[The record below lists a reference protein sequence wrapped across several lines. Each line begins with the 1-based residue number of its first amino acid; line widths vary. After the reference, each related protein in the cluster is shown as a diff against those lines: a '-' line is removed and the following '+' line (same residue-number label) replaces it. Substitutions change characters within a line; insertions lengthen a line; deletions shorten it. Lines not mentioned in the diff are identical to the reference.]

1 MKRRPDLRDR
11 ATTDRGRGFEQG
23 VVLDAFVRNPRL
35 VWTPA
40 GLSTWYG
47 IRVDVVRAILREL
60 VGRGVIQR
68 LPGNRYLLRQAA

>member
-1 MKRRPDLRDR
+1 MKRRPDLMGGS
-11 ATTDRGRGFEQG
+11 TTGRGRGFERG
-23 VVLDAFVRNPRL
+23 VVLDAFVRNPKL

-60 VGRGVIQR
+60 VGRGVVQR
-68 LPGNRYLLRQAA
+68 LSGNRYLLRQAA